1 MNYTTYGNTTSIH
14 FFRESL
20 TTSKWF
26 WPKEPTTGPV
36 RELNPGPLAPLVR
49 IMSLDQ
55 QAGQC
60 RNGIFIIDLL
70 KTGGLIPVC
79 HNFVMD
85 GLVFLDRAA
94 FRIIFQVWLSTCL
107 TWGRILRHRRSQE
120 PITWSLQLLYI
131 FVMAFSQT
139 SLFLVWIYRELGLP
153 TRAHRP
159 IKISTWLIS
168 NFLVNISKEKQQR
181 DARLL
186 AIVRVQIHMN
196 KGVPRSHLDKKQT
209 TDSCKRYMLCDSVL
223 TYGETVD
230 NLNML

>member
-1 MNYTTYGNTTSIH
+1 
-14 FFRESL
+14 
-20 TTSKWF
+20 
-26 WPKEPTTGPV
+26 
-36 RELNPGPLAPLVR
+36 
-49 IMSLDQ
+49 
-55 QAGQC
+55 
-60 RNGIFIIDLL
+60 
-70 KTGGLIPVC
+70 
-79 HNFVMD
+79 MD
-85 GLVFLDRAA
+85 GLVFLDFRSVA
-94 FRIIFQVWLSTCL
+94 FLIIFQVWLSTCL

-186 AIVRVQIHMN
+186 AIVD
-196 KGVPRSHLDKKQT
+196 SHEQRRRQAHVSIKKKPINL
-209 TDSCKRYMLCDSVL
+209 CRGYMLCDSVL
-223 TYGETVD
+223 AYGGTVE

>member
-1 MNYTTYGNTTSIH
+1 
-14 FFRESL
+14 
-20 TTSKWF
+20 
-26 WPKEPTTGPV
+26 
-36 RELNPGPLAPLVR
+36 
-49 IMSLDQ
+49 
-55 QAGQC
+55 
-60 RNGIFIIDLL
+60 
-70 KTGGLIPVC
+70 
-79 HNFVMD
+79 MD
-85 GLVFLDRAA
+85 GLVFLDFRSVA
-94 FRIIFQVWLSTCL
+94 FLIIFQVWLSTCL
-107 TWGRILRHRRSQE
+107 TWGRILRHKRSQE
-120 PITWSLQLLYI
+120 PITWSLQLLHI
-131 FVMAFSQT
+131 FVTAFSQT
-139 SLFLVWIYRELGLP
+139 SLFSVWIYRELGFP

-196 KGVPRSHLDKKQT
+196 KGVPSSHLDKKQT